1 MKKTFYYLLV
11 CLSFLLYSCGSS
23 SGRTSSKNKAVIS
36 GQTKS
41 TTKTIATSSSDPK
54 KTEKTEK
61 TKSISKTRVTSSSSS
76 KKIKSIIK
84 HAKTFSGT
92 TYKYG
97 GTTKKGMDCSGL
109 VYTSFKK
116 ENIVLPRTSRTMA
129 TQGKAVSLK
138 KVIVGDLLFF
148 KTNKRKNVISHVGLV
163 VETKGDIKFIH
174 ASTSRGVIIS
184 SLNEKY
190 WNTSFAEARRVL

>member
-1 MKKTFYYLLV
+1 MKRVVFYLLITITIV
-11 CLSFLLYSCGSS
+11 LTSCGS
-23 SGRTSSKNKAVIS
+23 SSKNKAVITS
-36 GQTKS
+36 KNKTSVKVK
-41 TTKTIATSSSDPK
+41 TTRSPN
-54 KTEKTEK
+54 
-61 TKSISKTRVTSSSSS
+61 S
-76 KKIKSIIK
+76 KKIKSIVSY
-84 HAKTFSGT
+84 AKTFGGT
-92 TYKYG
+92 RYKFG

-129 TQGKAVSLK
+129 TQGKAISLK

-163 VETKGDIKFIH
+163 VETKGVIKFIH

-184 SLNEKY
+184 SLDEKY
-190 WNTSFAEARRVL
+190 WNKCFAGARRVL

>member
-1 MKKTFYYLLV
+1 MKRVVFYLLITITIV
-11 CLSFLLYSCGSS
+11 LTSCGS
-23 SGRTSSKNKAVIS
+23 SSKNKAVITS
-36 GQTKS
+36 KNKTSVKVK
-41 TTKTIATSSSDPK
+41 TTRSPN
-54 KTEKTEK
+54 
-61 TKSISKTRVTSSSSS
+61 S
-76 KKIKSIIK
+76 KKIKSIVSY
-84 HAKTFSGT
+84 AKTFGGT
-92 TYKYG
+92 RYKFG

-129 TQGKAVSLK
+129 TQGKAISLK

-163 VETKGDIKFIH
+163 VQTKGVIKFIH

-184 SLNEKY
+184 SLDEKY
-190 WNTSFAEARRVL
+190 WNKCFAGARRVL

>member
-11 CLSFLLYSCGSS
+11 CLSFILYSCGSS
-23 SGRTSSKNKAVIS
+23 SGRSSSKNKVVIS
-36 GQTKS
+36 GKTKS
-41 TTKTIATSSSDPK
+41 TSKTRTTSNPN
-54 KTEKTEK
+54 EK
-61 TKSISKTRVTSSSSS
+61 TKNTSKTRVTGSSSN

-92 TYKYG
+92 RYKYG

-116 ENIVLPRTSRTMA
+116 ENVVLPRTSRTMA

-138 KVIVGDLLFF
+138 KVVVGDLLFF

-163 VETKGDIKFIH
+163 VETKGAIKFIH

-184 SLNEKY
+184 SLDEKY
-190 WNTSFAEARRVL
+190 WNKSFAWARRVL

>member
-11 CLSFLLYSCGSS
+11 LSFALYSCGSS
-23 SGRTSSKNKAVIS
+23 SGRTSSKNKVVIS
-36 GQTKS
+36 GKTKNTS
-41 TTKTIATSSSDPK
+41 KTRTVSHPK
-54 KTEKTEK
+54 DKKNEK
-61 TKSISKTRVTSSSSS
+61 TKSTSKTRITSNSSN

-92 TYKYG
+92 RYKYG

-116 ENIVLPRTSRTMA
+116 ENVVLPRTSRTMA

-138 KVIVGDLLFF
+138 KVAVGDLLFF

-163 VETKGDIKFIH
+163 VETKGVIKFIH

-184 SLNEKY
+184 SLDEKY
-190 WNTSFAEARRVL
+190 WNKSFAWARRVL